1 MLLDSEMN
9 GRLGDFGLAR
19 LYDHGIDPQTTHVV
33 GTMGYLAS
41 KLVRTGKATPLT
53 DVFAFGAFTLEVICA
68 KRPIGRD
75 DTNNPVTLVDWVIEH
90 HHNSSV
96 LDAVDSRLMGKYQTY
111 EVSLVLKLGLM
122 CMHPLPNAR
131 PTMRSVMQY
140 LDSGQIVPDP
150 SQNFM
155 SYSMTMEL
163 LNKEEGFDP
172 YIMSSN
178 ASAASIIGAS
188 SVSILSQGR

>member
-1 MLLDSEMN
+1 
-9 GRLGDFGLAR
+9 
-19 LYDHGIDPQTTHVV
+19 
-33 GTMGYLAS
+33 
-41 KLVRTGKATPLT
+41 
-53 DVFAFGAFTLEVICA
+53 
-68 KRPIGRD
+68 
-75 DTNNPVTLVDWVIEH
+75 
-90 HHNSSV
+90 
-96 LDAVDSRLMGKYQTY
+96 
-111 EVSLVLKLGLM
+111 
-122 CMHPLPNAR
+122 
-131 PTMRSVMQY
+131 MQY

-178 ASAASIIGAS
+178 VSAASIIGAS